1 MKKTTVLLSI
11 LAAVGLMT
19 TTAQAQVR
27 FGVKGGVNLSNYNGL
42 TDAEKTDSENLVN
55 FNGGVMMNAPITD
68 DGFFSIQPELL
79 YSGKGIKFKGAGYEA
94 EDRMHYLDLPILGK
108 INADGF
114 IFEAGPQLGYMVSRK
129 GTLTA
134 GGVTAE
140 DSDFSGVNRFDL
152 GYVAGVGYELDNG
165 LGLGIRYNGG
175 LLKVEKEVAG
185 QEQSNAKNSVI
196 QFQVGYLFGGK

>member
-11 LAAVGLMT
+11 LAVAGLT

-27 FGVKGGVNLSNYNGL
+27 FGVKGGVNLANYSGL
-42 TDAEKTDSENLVN
+42 SDAEKEGSENLIN
-55 FNGGVMMNAPITD
+55 ANGGVMMNAPITS

-79 YSGKGIKFKGAGYEA
+79 YSGKGIKFKGDGYEA
-94 EDRMHYLDLPILGK
+94 VDRMHYLDLPVLAK
-108 INADGF
+108 INADGL
-114 IFEAGPQLGYMVSRK
+114 IFEAGPQLGYMISRK

-140 DSDFSGVNRFDL
+140 DSDFSGVNRFDF
-152 GYVAGVGYELDNG
+152 GYIAGVGYEFDNG
-165 LGLGIRYNGG
+165 FGLGVRYNGG
-175 LLKVEKEVAG
+175 LLKVEKEVSG
-185 QEQSNAKNSVI
+185 QEQSKAKNSVF

>member
-11 LAAVGLMT
+11 LAAVGFST
-19 TTAQAQVR
+19 AAQAQVR
-27 FGVKGGVNLSNYNGL
+27 FGVKGGVNLSNYSGL
-42 TDAEKTDSENLVN
+42 TDEQKKFSENLIN
-55 FNGGVMMNAPITD
+55 ANGGVMMNAPITD

-79 YSGKGIKFKGAGYEA
+79 YSGKGIKFEGDGFES
-94 EDRMHYLDLPILGK
+94 EDRMHYVDLPILGK

-114 IFEAGPQLGYMVSRK
+114 IFEAGPQIGYMVSRK

-140 DSDFSGVNRFDL
+140 DSDFSGVNRFDF
-152 GYVAGVGYELDNG
+152 GYVAGVGYELESG
-165 LGLGIRYNGG
+165 LGFGIRYNGG
-175 LLKVEKEVAG
+175 LLKVSKEVAG
-185 QEQSNAKNSVI
+185 QPQSDAKNSVF

>member
-11 LAAVGLMT
+11 LAAVGLT

-27 FGVKGGVNLSNYNGL
+27 FGVKGGVNLSNYSGL
-42 TDAEKTDSENLVN
+42 TDEQKKFDENLVN
-55 FNGGVMMNAPITD
+55 ANGGVMLNAPLTD

-79 YSGKGIKFKGAGYEA
+79 YSGKGIKFKGDGFESV
-94 EDRMHYLDLPILGK
+94 DRMHYLDLPILAK
-108 INADGF
+108 INADGL

-140 DSDFSGVNRFDL
+140 DSDFSGVNRFDF
-152 GYVAGVGYELDNG
+152 GYIAGVGYEFDNG
-165 LGLGIRYNGG
+165 FGLGVRYNGG

-185 QEQSNAKNSVI
+185 QEQSNAKNSVF
-196 QFQVGYLFGGK
+196 QFQVGYLFGAK

>member
-11 LAAVGLMT
+11 LAAVGFST
-19 TTAQAQVR
+19 AAQAQVR
-27 FGVKGGVNLSNYNGL
+27 FGVKGGVSLSNYSGL
-42 TDAEKTDSENLVN
+42 SDDEKKGFENLVN
-55 FNGGVMMNAPITD
+55 GNGGIMMNAPITD

-79 YSGKGIKFKGAGYEA
+79 YSGKGIKFKADGIEA

-114 IFEAGPQLGYMVSRK
+114 IFEVGPQLGYMVSRK

-140 DSDFSGVNRFDL
+140 DSDFDGVNRFDL
-152 GYVAGVGYELDNG
+152 GYVAGVGYELESG
-165 LGLGIRYNGG
+165 LGFGIRYNGG
-175 LLKVEKEVAG
+175 LLKVSKEVAG
-185 QEQSNAKNSVI
+185 VPQSDAKNSVF

>member
-1 MKKTTVLLSI
+1 MKKTTVLLSL
-11 LAAVGLMT
+11 LAVAGLS
-19 TTAQAQVR
+19 TTAHAQVR
-27 FGVKGGVNLSNYNGL
+27 FGVKGGVNLSNYSGL
-42 TDAEKTDSENLVN
+42 TDEQKKFDENLVN
-55 FNGGVMMNAPITD
+55 ANAGVMMNAD
-68 DGFFSIQPELL
+68 LSGDGFFSVQPELL
-79 YSGKGIKFKGAGYEA
+79 YSGKGIKFKGDGFES
-94 EDRMHYLDLPILGK
+94 EDRMHYLDLPILAK

-140 DSDFSGVNRFDL
+140 DSDFDGVNRFDF
-152 GYVAGVGYELDNG
+152 GYVAGVGYQLESG
-165 LGLGIRYNGG
+165 LGFGVRYNGG

-185 QEQSNAKNSVI
+185 QPQSDAKNSVF